1 MAKIHQHFEEIV
13 IGDTLNDENETIFQ
27 EFMSEFSDYIV
38 MQTSPQTGL
47 LSEEFFDDEA
57 NVTEKMK
64 AWLDSNGIDEFMW
77 GFQ

>member
-1 MAKIHQHFEEIV
+1 MAKIHQHFGEIV

-47 LSEEFFDDEA
+47 LSEAFFDDEA